1 MTRSSR
7 SSITFVTGR
16 PTASSICV
24 QPALGLLVVDALTSR
39 VGHLADL
46 ARELIPQARGVVAGR
61 AERILGIGC
70 GQVCLAHADCRRQVR
85 QLVDRSGTFDVVVR
99 DPASGR
105 DDDRAVV
112 ILDVAAGALTEEGI
126 LGLGTFRCGL
136 RAGGGL
142 TRRGLGLVADIG
154 EGTAD
159 TAPLLLEQ
167 RGRLGMDVGDILAD
181 PHELLDGNV
190 SRPLRRIGEHP
201 AG

>member
-1 MTRSSR
+1 MSS
-7 SSITFVTGR
+7 FVTR
-16 PTASSICV
+16 
-24 QPALGLLVVDALTSR
+24 R
-39 VGHLADL
+39 
-46 ARELIPQARGVVAGR
+46 RGW
-61 AERILGIGC
+61 
-70 GQVCLAHADCRRQVR
+70 
-85 QLVDRSGTFDVVVR
+85 
-99 DPASGR
+99 

-112 ILDVAAGALTEEGI
+112 ILDVAASALTEEGI
-126 LGLGTFRCGL
+126 LGPGTFRCGL

-167 RGRLGMDVGDILAD
+167 RGGLGMDVGDILAD

-190 SRPLRRIGEHP
+190 SRPVRRIGEHP